1 MSAPIQ
7 TQLEIFAD
15 YSQFYLTD
23 PDHVGDWSDLWTDA
37 AMADRLCATPH
48 TVVFGT
54 DRNFTVPVTV
64 FQHRAEPPIADL
76 VAGAD
81 HAVMC
86 GITLLSS
93 TAKIVGCTEYMPDAQ
108 SLSIGP
114 GTFSILYVAHRLATV
129 NGLDGDDSYDIH
141 LWSSTPL
148 SERRVLKRHPPR

>member
-1 MSAPIQ
+1 VSAPIR
-7 TQLEIFAD
+7 TSLSIFAD

-23 PDHVGDWSDLWTDA
+23 PDHVGDWSELWTED

-64 FQHRAEPPIADL
+64 LQHPAEPQIANL
-76 VAGAD
+76 AAAAD

-93 TAKIVGCTEYMPDAQ
+93 TAKVVGCTEYLPDAPT
-108 SLSIGP
+108 LTIGP
-114 GTFSILYVAHRLATV
+114 GTFSVLYAAHRLATV
-129 NGLDGDDSYDIH
+129 RGLDGDDFYDVH
-141 LWSSTPL
+141 LWPSAPL
-148 SERRVLKRHPPR
+148 TERRILKRHPPR